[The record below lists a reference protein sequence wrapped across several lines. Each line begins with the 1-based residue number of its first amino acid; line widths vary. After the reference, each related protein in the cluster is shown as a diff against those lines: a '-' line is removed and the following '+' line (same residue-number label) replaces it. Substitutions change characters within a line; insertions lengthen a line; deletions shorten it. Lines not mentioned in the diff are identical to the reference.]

1 MQHIHQIR
9 RCQRNGREGIAAAWL
24 DAHTDMLTKL
34 VVDSRHLR
42 LAGRNGHGCVSIHLL
57 NLAIDALQHRLI
69 SAIFLL
75 ENLDKLL

>member
-1 MQHIHQIR
+1 
-9 RCQRNGREGIAAAWL
+9 
-24 DAHTDMLTKL
+24 MLTKL